1 MQRSSYIWGGAA
13 REEGGCRAA
22 EFSKA
27 AWIGSA
33 THDPQIP
40 LARWRRCERARRRT
54 LAKDGLSGTVMKAIF
69 QIECTPAEARAFF
82 GLPDMEPM
90 QAAVMERLQ
99 EHMVSEIDRFSSEA
113 LMNQWLSAFPE
124 NVERM
129 Q

>member
-1 MQRSSYIWGGAA
+1 
-13 REEGGCRAA
+13 
-22 EFSKA
+22 
-27 AWIGSA
+27 
-33 THDPQIP
+33 
-40 LARWRRCERARRRT
+40 
-54 LAKDGLSGTVMKAIF
+54 VMKAIF

-99 EHMVSEIDRFSSEA
+99 EHMVSEIDRLSSEA

-129 Q
+129 QDLLARMFLGGTGITGADLRS